1 MAEKIARI
9 KEDVYKRLSQKKLDL
24 GASSISD
31 TISECLDLLEQIENI
46 ANKCSFD
53 DTDNAQAT
61 IAIEALFNKN
71 K

>member
-53 DTDNAQAT
+53 DTDNAQDT